1 MQRRTFITSLAAV
14 TGAAATGAPASADL
28 TENRSALDLET
39 DDGSHHPGPPRFT
52 HVGDGFVNPNF
63 DEESIRDDL
72 APRNPDG
79 DAEYSWS
86 VADAPAG
93 SSATPTDAPV
103 AEFDPDVPGEYTL
116 VLDAP
121 DGTHELTVRVFPE
134 EDDDDPRPRVDLD
147 AEVVE
152 GQVLLSANAMAPD
165 REDVVEEDIDVEFY
179 VDDRDRDVLA
189 GDGAI
194 AAGELSKP
202 VRIHA
207 VAVGDRHSVSDM
219 IRLVPDGED
228 VRVEHPYEPPEWIA
242 NSIVYSIFTRRFPE
256 QQLEDGT
263 VVGETPG
270 FDDIADRFEYLEE
283 LGIDVLWM
291 TPITPTDRG
300 FGTPPEQGGPHGYH
314 KTDYFDVDPDLGT
327 MAEFEAMV
335 EEAHERDIRVVFDL
349 VINHASENH
358 PFFQAAIDPD
368 HEDHEKYYDWFRWT
382 EDGERDAYYGWDAIP
397 NLNHENPEVREWL
410 LDVVD
415 FWAETVDGF
424 RCDIAW
430 GVPEHFWTEVY
441 QRVTEYNAEF
451 FMLDETLPYA
461 PEFGAGAFD
470 VHYDNHLHGA
480 LGDAGEGTA
489 AAILD
494 AYEDRFRNGAHPDSL
509 FMQYIENHDTERY
522 LDQHGFMAQLAAGTA
537 TFTLPGVPMIYY
549 GQETGLTVD
558 REPMNWGNIDENTLE
573 FYQQLADLRKSHPAL
588 QHRARVE
595 YVEYEADS
603 DSTVAFARYDPET
616 DRRVV
621 VLLDF
626 SDSTQTVRIGDYVD
640 EENLITGDEAG
651 LDVNDQ
657 HEFVELDVATG
668 VVLEADEPT
677 EFSLPGDI
685 VAEFEQHEGTDVGPG
700 NYTYPTTGEIPEG
713 EFDLAGVAIEETEQ
727 AYRFEFEFYNEPTN
741 PWDVDTGTSHQHIQV
756 YLTDPETDAGTTETL
771 TGVDAELEA
780 PYQHVLVSQAG
791 NPTVYDAEENI
802 ISEDGSYSYDP
813 EEAPNTIVAEF
824 EKSGIEYLPEGGM
837 AVTVMS
843 MDGYGEGGVRQ
854 VESEASEWQ
863 FGGAEHD
870 TAPNVIDLLTA
881 EDVDN
886 DEALAYDEDT
896 PAQIPYVQLGNETV
910 AQDEDESDEDDE
922 TSEREVEDD
931 GLPGFGVAAGAAGV
945 AGGVAYAA
953 NRVLGPNED
962 GQ

>member
-14 TGAAATGAPASADL
+14 AGATATGVPATADHK
-28 TENRSALDLET
+28 ENRSALDLET

-52 HVGDGFVNPNF
+52 HVGDGIVNPNF
-63 DEESIRDDL
+63 DEETIRDDL

-86 VADAPAG
+86 IVDAPAG
-93 SSATPTDAPV
+93 SSATPTDAAV
-103 AEFDPDVPGEYTL
+103 AEFEPDVPGEYTL
-116 VLDAP
+116 ALDAP
-121 DGTHELTVRVFPE
+121 DGTHDLTVRVFPE
-134 EDDDDPRPRVDLD
+134 ENEEDPRPRVDLD
-147 AEVVE
+147 AQIVD

-165 REDVVEEDIDVEFY
+165 REDVIEEHVDVEFY
-179 VDDRDRDVLA
+179 VDDRDADVLS
-189 GDGAI
+189 GDGAVSASEI
-194 AAGELSKP
+194 SER

-219 IRLVPDGED
+219 LTLVPDGDELH
-228 VRVEHPYEPPEWIA
+228 VEHPYEPPEWIA
-242 NSIVYSIFTRRFPE
+242 NSVIYEIFSRRFPE

-270 FDDIADRFEYLEE
+270 FDDIADKFDHLEE

-335 EEAHERDIRVVFDL
+335 EEAHDRDIKVVFDL
-349 VINHASENH
+349 VINHASEKH
-358 PFFQAAIDPD
+358 PYFQAAIDPD

-415 FWAETVDGF
+415 FWAEKVDGF

-430 GVPEHFWTEVY
+430 GVPKGFWTEVY
-441 QRVTEYNAEF
+441 DRVTGYDSEF
-451 FMLDETLPYA
+451 FLLDETLPYA
-461 PEFGAGAFD
+461 EEFGAGGFD

-480 LGDAGEGTA
+480 LGAAAEGTA
-489 AAILD
+489 GDVLE
-494 AYEDRFRNGAHPDSL
+494 AYEGRFQNGAHTDSL
-509 FMQYIENHDTERY
+509 FMQYIENHDTDRY
-522 LDQHGFMAQLAAGTA
+522 LDEHGFMAQLAAGAA

-549 GQETGLTVD
+549 GQETGLTEH
-558 REPMNWGNIDENTLE
+558 REPMNWGNFDGNTLG
-573 FYQQLADLRKSHPAL
+573 FYQNLVDLRKSHPAL

-595 YVEYEADS
+595 RIDYEADS
-603 DSTVAFARYDPET
+603 DSTLAYARYDTET

-626 SDSTQTVRIGDYVD
+626 SDDIQTVRIGDYVD
-640 EENLITGDEAG
+640 SENLITGDDAG
-651 LDVNDQ
+651 LERNEQ
-657 HEFVELDVATG
+657 HEFVEVDVATS

-677 EFSLPGDI
+677 EFTLPGNVI
-685 VAEFEQHEGTDVGPG
+685 AEFEQPEGTDAGPG
-700 NYTYPTTGEIPEG
+700 NYTYPTTPEIPEG
-713 EFDLAGVAIEETEQ
+713 EFDLAGVRIEETDES
-727 AYRFEFEFYNEPTN
+727 YRFAFAFHNEPTN
-741 PWDVDTGTSHQHIQV
+741 PWGIDTGISHQHIQV
-756 YLTDPETDAGTTETL
+756 YLNDPETDAGATETR
-771 TGVDAELEA
+771 TGVNAELDA
-780 PYQHVLVSQAG
+780 PYQHVLVAQAG
-791 NPTVYDAEENI
+791 NPTVYDAEGNVV
-802 ISEDGSYSYDP
+802 SEDGNYSYDP

-824 EKSGIEYLPEGGM
+824 DKSGIEYLPNGGM

-863 FGGAEHD
+863 FGGAESE

-881 EDVDN
+881 EDVDSA
-886 DEALAYDEDT
+886 DALAYDENT
-896 PAQIPYVQLGNETV
+896 PAQIPYVALGDDDIE
-910 AQDEDESDEDDE
+910 AEDGDGEDEDEDAPADEADDE
-922 TSEREVEDD
+922 
-931 GLPGFGVAAGAAGV
+931 LPGFGIAAGAAGV
-945 AGGVAYAA
+945 AGGAAYAA
-953 NRVLGPNED
+953 NRVLGAED
-962 GQ
+962 DDD